1 MAESESTADLASAT
15 RRYVHLGIPVFPC
28 VPRGKR
34 PLTKNGFHNATTSA
48 RTVTEWWHRT
58 PEANIGIPT
67 GWRSGLDVVDVDVHG
82 SGSGYP
88 AFEGARAAGIAD
100 GWAWLVRTP
109 SGGLHAYYPRTAV
122 TDAADRGEQR
132 SWQAPSAHVDFRGDG
147 GYVVVP
153 PSRLSIDGAQATYA
167 VIATATHEPRP
178 LDAQRLRDLLEP
190 PRPAPPPAPTRA
202 LGSPEG
208 LANYVASRPEGERN
222 RGLFWAACRMVEE
235 GHRID
240 TTRSILGDAARSAG
254 LPERETEST
263 IRSAYRI
270 AQPGSTSRTV
280 TPQSAAVT
288 M

>member
-1 MAESESTADLASAT
+1 MRYATADL
-15 RRYVHLGIPVFPC
+15 PVFPC
-28 VPRGKR
+28 APGAKR
-34 PLTKNGFHNATTSA
+34 PLTKSGFHDATTSA
-48 RTVTEWWHRT
+48 RTVAEWWRRT

-67 GWRSGLDVVDVDVHG
+67 GRLSGMDVVDVDVHG

-88 AFEGARAAGIAD
+88 AFERARAAGISD

-109 SGGLHAYYPRTAV
+109 SGGMHAYYLRSARGDAV
-122 TDAADRGEQR
+122 RGGEQR

-147 GYVVVP
+147 GYVVAP
-153 PSRLSIDGAQATYA
+153 PSRLSIDGVRTAYA
-167 VIATATHEPRP
+167 VIATATHEARP
-178 LDAQRLRDLLEP
+178 LDAQRLRNLLEP
-190 PRPAPPPAPTRA
+190 PRPAPPRAPTRA

-235 GHRID
+235 GHGFD

-280 TPQSAAVT
+280 APQSTAVT
-288 M
+288 L